1 MALINCSMEKKT
13 AVLTS
18 GSSNATSID
27 LEIIPDAGFVIAARD
42 FSAGANPD
50 AAKIQSITLSDTATS
65 GGPQN
70 DGSYA
75 VGNKVKVTVDFVNT
89 FAFSSSI
96 TFDINP
102 SGAATEKHLVP
113 IKIQGTFVVPGSPS
127 KVTFTPS
134 SVLDFASSG
143 SSTDFY
149 AYDNPGDIVTIM
161 VMTIAATSGDFIDI
175 SPTIAITNSSEA
187 TASQDYNVERVET
200 RDSSS
205 RLTQV
210 VYTVKLT
217 VPKVDRTGDVIT
229 FAAVGED
236 IPGIENKIYGYIMDT
251 RPANL
256 FIINRD
262 LRIFADAGAKFR
274 IKMQRGTKPGSI
286 STITNLSG
294 GTGYTASNGV
304 ATISSGSGTGAT
316 VNISVGSGG
325 VITSATINNAG
336 SGYSEGEVLTISG
349 GNVNASIT
357 IKLVFTV
364 DTTDGIY
371 VFDNSKTTIA
381 GIFEAA
387 NSSTTYPSVIDQ
399 SNGSYEPATD
409 PVTVDASGVF
419 FKNIVIPA
427 DAESKVYR
435 FTITPETGTTVD
447 LSAPDIDTS
456 TNPDVI
462 TFDITRRDFVTIEAA
477 SNHTVPNNAFSRTVT
492 STIEYFNHLGQ
503 SIGTTKPTGKKETQ
517 PNEPL
522 NTYDYNL
529 VIRDQSVDFHLP
541 NQSNSYLLS
550 DLNYTTTLNDGIIE
564 EPTILAE
571 LRANANGF
579 NAAEINAA
587 ESPNHTAANGNDV
600 VSPIVL
606 TLAQRQALTSKS
618 SFNAFSFS
626 DAYTVAGDDGHFKI
640 KFFTTDATPVYK
652 SQTILIDSDGD
663 VAGGSE
669 QQNTTS
675 ISSPTVNREFLY
687 LSGRSLSVLKWGTS
701 AMSVTHN
708 LNTFAFN
715 AAQTSVTTLQISLN
729 ISQNVQKFVN
739 DLLTIAGYTNSSSF
753 SISKQVSNDGTS
765 YSVGNITTATQT
777 VKFTITGA
785 VLDAQDGL
793 PLNFSTGNYS
803 LLFQK
808 GDCSTELASAALS
821 VENPPVAV
829 ALSNGT
835 AINRELA
842 VGAGDPKIFSV
853 ILNFGSALNSLS
865 ASTSYYI
872 DLNVVHRLS
881 NQYKSIKDMEDDYTL
896 TAGGSGL
903 ASY

>member
-1 MALINCSMEKKT
+1 MEKRT
-13 AVLTS
+13 VIVTS
-18 GSSNATSID
+18 GQNNVTSVT
-27 LEIIPDAGFVIAARD
+27 LEIIPDSGYVVAARD
-42 FSAGANPD
+42 FVAGANPNTD
-50 AAKIQSITLSDTATS
+50 AINSITLSNSASS

-70 DGSYA
+70 DGSYTT
-75 VGNKVKVTVDFVNT
+75 GNKVIVTVDFKNNYAPTTDVVL
-89 FAFSSSI
+89 
-96 TFDINP
+96 DINP
-102 SGAATEKHLVP
+102 AGEATAAHLVP
-113 IKIQGTFVVPGSPS
+113 VKLQGTFAIPASPS
-127 KVTFTPS
+127 KVTFTAS
-134 SVLDFASSG
+134 NVLDFASS
-143 SSTDFY
+143 SSTTDFY
-149 AYDNPGDIVTIM
+149 AYDNPGDLVTIM
-161 VMTIAATSGDFIDI
+161 VMTIAATTNDFIDEDA
-175 SPTIAITNSSEA
+175 TIVITNSSDS
-187 TASQDYNVERVET
+187 TADQDYQIDRVNT
-200 RDSSS
+200 FDSSN

-210 VYTVKLT
+210 VYTVKAVL
-217 VPKVDRTGDVIT
+217 PKVSRNNDVIT
-229 FAAVGED
+229 FAGAGAD

-256 FIINRD
+256 FVINRD

-274 IKMQRGTKPGSI
+274 IKMQRGTI
-286 STITNLSG
+286 
-294 GTGYTASNGV
+294 
-304 ATISSGSGTGAT
+304 SGTT
-316 VNISVGSGG
+316 F
-325 VITSATINNAG
+325 TI
-336 SGYSEGEVLTISG
+336 
-349 GNVNASIT
+349 
-357 IKLVFTV
+357 
-364 DTTDGIY
+364 DTNDGIY
-371 VFDNSKTTIA
+371 VFDNSRTTIA
-381 GIFEAA
+381 DIFEPSS
-387 NSSTTYPSVIDQ
+387 SSTTYPSEIQ
-399 SNGSYEPATD
+399 SNGSYDPATN

-427 DAESKVYR
+427 DTESKVYR

-462 TFDITRRDFVTIEAA
+462 TFDITRRDFVTIEAT

-503 SIGTTKPTGKKETQ
+503 SIGVTKPTGKKETQ

-522 NTYDYNL
+522 NTYDYDL

-550 DLNYTTTLNDGIIE
+550 DLNYTTTLNNGIIE
-564 EPTILAE
+564 EPIILAE

-587 ESPNHTAANGNDV
+587 ESPSHTAANGNDV
-600 VSPIVL
+600 MSPIVL

-626 DAYTVAGDDGHFKI
+626 DAYTVAGDDGYFKI
-640 KFFTTDATPVYK
+640 KFFTTDTTPVYK

-715 AAQTSVTTLQISLN
+715 TAQTSVTTLQISLN

-753 SISKQVSNDGTS
+753 SISKQVSNDATS
-765 YSVGNITTATQT
+765 YSVGNITTDTRA
-777 VKFTITGA
+777 VKFTIKGA

-808 GDCSTELASAALS
+808 GDCSTELAGATLS

-835 AINRELA
+835 ATNRELA
-842 VGAGDPKIFSV
+842 VGTGDPKIFSV
-853 ILNFGSALNSLS
+853 ILDFGAGALSSLS
-865 ASTSYYI
+865 ASTNYYI

-881 NQYKSIKDMEDDYTL
+881 NQYKPIKDIEDDYTL

>member
-1 MALINCSMEKKT
+1 MEKRT
-13 AVLTS
+13 VIVTS
-18 GSSNATSID
+18 GQNNVTSVT
-27 LEIIPDAGFVIAARD
+27 LEIIPDSGHVVAARD
-42 FSAGANPD
+42 FVAGANPNTD
-50 AAKIQSITLSDTATS
+50 AINSITLSNSASS

-70 DGSYA
+70 DGSYTT
-75 VGNKVKVTVDFVNT
+75 GNKVIVTVDFKNNYAPTADVVL
-89 FAFSSSI
+89 
-96 TFDINP
+96 DISP
-102 SGAATEKHLVP
+102 AGEATAAHLVP
-113 IKIQGTFVVPGSPS
+113 VKLQGTFAIPASPS
-127 KVTFTPS
+127 KVTFTAS
-134 SVLDFASSG
+134 NVLDFASS
-143 SSTDFY
+143 SSTTDFY
-149 AYDNPGDIVTIM
+149 AYDNPGDLVTIM
-161 VMTIAATSGDFIDI
+161 VMTIAATTNDFIDEDA
-175 SPTIAITNSSEA
+175 TIVITNSSDS
-187 TASQDYNVERVET
+187 TADQDYQIDRVNT
-200 RDSSS
+200 FDSSN

-210 VYTVKLT
+210 VYTVKAVL
-217 VPKVDRTGDVIT
+217 PKVSRNNDVIT
-229 FAAVGED
+229 FAGAGAD

-256 FIINRD
+256 FVINRD

-274 IKMQRGTKPGSI
+274 IKMQRGTI
-286 STITNLSG
+286 S
-294 GTGYTASNGV
+294 
-304 ATISSGSGTGAT
+304 GAT
-316 VNISVGSGG
+316 F
-325 VITSATINNAG
+325 TI
-336 SGYSEGEVLTISG
+336 
-349 GNVNASIT
+349 
-357 IKLVFTV
+357 
-364 DTTDGIY
+364 DTNDGIY
-371 VFDNSKTTIA
+371 VFDNSRTTIA
-381 GIFEAA
+381 DIFEPSS
-387 NSSTTYPSVIDQ
+387 SSTTYPSEIQ
-399 SNGSYEPATD
+399 SNGSYDPATN

-427 DAESKVYR
+427 DTESKVYR

-503 SIGTTKPTGKKETQ
+503 SIGVTKPTGKKETQ

-522 NTYDYNL
+522 NTYDYDL

-550 DLNYTTTLNDGIIE
+550 DLNYTTTLNNGIIE

-587 ESPNHTAANGNDV
+587 ESPNHTAADGNDV
-600 VSPIVL
+600 TSSIVL

-626 DAYTVAGDDGHFKI
+626 DAYTVSGDDGYFKI
-640 KFFTTDATPVYK
+640 KFFTTDTTPVYK

-675 ISSPTVNREFLY
+675 ISSPTVDREFLY

-753 SISKQVSNDGTS
+753 SISKQVSNDATS
-765 YSVGNITTATQT
+765 YSVGNITTDTRA
-777 VKFTITGA
+777 VKFTIKGA

-808 GDCSTELASAALS
+808 GDCSTELAGATLS

-835 AINRELA
+835 ATNRELA
-842 VGAGDPKIFSV
+842 VGTGDPKIFSV
-853 ILNFGSALNSLS
+853 ILDFGAGVLSSLS
-865 ASTSYYI
+865 ASTNYYI

-881 NQYKSIKDMEDDYTL
+881 NQYKPIKDIEDDYTL

>member
-70 DGSYA
+70 DGSYT
-75 VGNKVKVTVDFVNT
+75 VGNKVKVTVDFVNSH
-89 FAFSSSI
+89 AFSESI

-274 IKMQRGTKPGSI
+274 IKMQRGTI
-286 STITNLSG
+286 
-294 GTGYTASNGV
+294 
-304 ATISSGSGTGAT
+304 SGST
-316 VNISVGSGG
+316 
-325 VITSATINNAG
+325 
-336 SGYSEGEVLTISG
+336 
-349 GNVNASIT
+349 
-357 IKLVFTV
+357 F
-364 DTTDGIY
+364 TTDTNDGVY

-387 NSSTTYPSVIDQ
+387 TSTTTYPSKIVSD
-399 SNGSYEPATD
+399 GSYDPETN

-447 LSAPDIDTS
+447 LNAPDIDTS

-503 SIGTTKPTGKKETQ
+503 SIGVTKPTGKKETQ

-522 NTYDYNL
+522 NTYDYDL

-753 SISKQVSNDGTS
+753 SISKQVSNDATS
-765 YSVGNITTATQT
+765 YSVGNITTATRA

-808 GDCSTELASAALS
+808 GDCSTELAGATLS
-821 VENPPVAV
+821 VENSPVAV

-853 ILNFGSALNSLS
+853 ILDFGAGALSSLS